1 MDRREKKKKREK
13 KRKRDVF
20 PLSWTYPMEDIEK
33 VSSYTA
39 PPPSLPPSLPHPV
52 GMRRGVSHGCKG
64 SRRHDGAREEKPRCW
79 TKNIGH
85 VSPQLR
91 PLIRRLGHV
100 RGHVG
105 PREDILH
112 RNHHQLGGAPSYD
125 VRASWNRNAFFS
137 FTLTAAAFSSVQA
150 CLCSFSR
157 WKEREEAVVR
167 SFSCEGLYK
176 ERCIHGCGNFEA
188 NIGRS
193 ILLSPSLEFACFYRY
208 WNGRFFRELI
218 VSQVYGILYTI
229 YNTIWNRICFAFL
242 SLDAKSNWN
251 EGKGGEGI
259 IIFRLRESHIPPPP
273 DYGFVIGLCRKI
285 WSY

>member
-176 ERCIHGCGNFEA
+176 ERCAYNGNFEA

-208 WNGRFFRELI
+208 WNGRFSENWLYLKYTEFCTRYIIQSEI
-218 VSQVYGILYTI
+218 EFVSRSFPSMP
-229 YNTIWNRICFAFL
+229 NRI
-242 SLDAKSNWN
+242 
-251 EGKGGEGI
+251 GTKGRAG
-259 IIFRLRESHIPPPP
+259 R
-273 DYGFVIGLCRKI
+273 GL
-285 WSY
+285 